1 MTRDTLWLP
10 PPPPRVYTTHDAA
23 GRPHVCPAALR
34 LATDAA
40 FAARVEAGRRWR
52 ESMAARVCEES
63 AEKLRV
69 SGDSTNERG

>member
-40 FAARVEAGRRWR
+40 FAARVAERTRERLARSVDVAKTADYRTRTEAG
-52 ESMAARVCEES
+52 
-63 AEKLRV
+63 
-69 SGDSTNERG
+69 